1 MRHLC
6 PGQEIIIGNARPAR
20 VTTTGQWR
28 RQWQRHKH
36 KPQEQQQ
43 QQWQRRSCKDNS
55 TTCLT
60 PWPTA
65 YLFIFPGWHP
75 SDNFCSIPRPPS
87 FVLRP
92 SRGDNYVY
100 VLSQS
105 SDISEPPPENVAEIL
120 ATYLIKSQG
129 NRLTNDRGI
138 SWKMTH
144 WEGSAIRRKPR
155 MSSEQI

>member
-1 MRHLC
+1 VGRGDSQLMPLSFGVIKPQVRDILMRHLC

-65 YLFIFPGWHP
+65 YLFIFPG
-75 SDNFCSIPRPPS
+75 
-87 FVLRP
+87 
-92 SRGDNYVY
+92 
-100 VLSQS
+100 
-105 SDISEPPPENVAEIL
+105 
-120 ATYLIKSQG
+120 
-129 NRLTNDRGI
+129 
-138 SWKMTH
+138 
-144 WEGSAIRRKPR
+144 
-155 MSSEQI
+155 